1 MALQSDLAIK
11 TRDAMGV
18 TFASPSK
25 PDLTVRFKTTSGVKS
40 LGGVTVSNYLTEI
53 IYNDLNAI
61 SIGSD
66 TVNDPVSVR
75 LRVSAGLSSASRLS
89 EIFADIAINLAHWES
104 ENAFKGFTPSTA
116 PGTPAA

>member
-11 TRDAMGV
+11 TRDASGV

-25 PDLTVRFKTTSGVKS
+25 PDLTVRFKTTQGIKS
-40 LGGVTVSNYLTEI
+40 LGGVTVSNYLTEV
-53 IYNDLNAI
+53 IYNDLNPI

-75 LRVSAGLSSASRLS
+75 IRVSAGLASASRLS
-89 EIFADIAINLAHWES
+89 EIFTDIATNLAYWDT
-104 ENAFKGFTPSTA
+104 ENAFKGFTPSTV
-116 PGTPAA
+116 PGTPEA